1 MRQLFDVLA
10 LLADDGPDGKR
21 WDEQVDRLRLRA
33 SLLRT
38 RVSMLARSAA
48 DRAHAESPNTT
59 GSFHLLGCRQSTL
72 QKSLSQL
79 ASSNSKAPEAKSK
92 MR

>member
-21 WDEQVDRLRLRA
+21 RDEKVDRLRLWA

-38 RVSMLARSAA
+38 HVSALARLQQIAHMQRPLTPFNSTA
-48 DRAHAESPNTT
+48 DNQP
-59 GSFHLLGCRQSTL
+59 C
-72 QKSLSQL
+72 KVI
-79 ASSNSKAPEAKSK
+79 
-92 MR
+92 

>member
-21 WDEQVDRLRLRA
+21 WDEEVDRLRLRV

-38 RVSMLARSAA
+38 HVSTLARLQQI
-48 DRAHAESPNTT
+48 AHV
-59 GSFHLLGCRQSTL
+59 QSH
-72 QKSLSQL
+72 
-79 ASSNSKAPEAKSK
+79 
-92 MR
+92 